1 MLHER
6 LGVSHVRSERWVG
19 GEHRGVPGR
28 NGALQGKVAGE
39 VHAALVKSFL
49 VEHG

>member
-6 LGVSHVRSERWVG
+6 LGVSHVRSEVWVG
-19 GEHRGVPGR
+19 GEHGGVPGR
-28 NGALQGKVAGE
+28 LGALQGKVVGE
-39 VHAALVKSFL
+39 VQTAFVKSFL